1 MGLIGLIR
9 THGIRQSYK
18 SYKSY
23 SGFPKLI
30 PLALFIATFA
40 VYYFSHSHSDSHSDS
55 YYDYTF
61 RIAQALLDG
70 KLGLTERPPDWL
82 NEMVPLDGQ
91 YYSAFPLGAVL
102 AMLPVAALKRIGLI
116 ELFPGTLIAALLA
129 GAASLLFYLLSAR
142 YGAGVKR
149 RLMLTLLPVFGTWM
163 WANLAFAGAWQ
174 IALGFAVVGQLGA
187 LYFILIDYRPTL
199 AAACFALAFGNRTEV
214 MLLAPIFIYLI
225 VKRAPPDVVKD
236 GARPWR
242 MVYSF
247 VAIPIALGLLTLG
260 YNYARFSSIFDFG
273 YARIPGVLDEPW
285 YRHGIFSIHAI
296 PLNAE
301 AMLFETWRRVD
312 RFPYFRPTGFGGSIF
327 LSCPFL
333 IYLFRTSARDATLK
347 ALAWAAIAVLTLM
360 LWLHGNPGGWQISY
374 RYAMELLPWM
384 FLILLESGPKK
395 VSPTEVALLLASIAI
410 NAYSTWLF
418 LRTQDINS

>member
-1 MGLIGLIR
+1 MNGIQK
-9 THGIRQSYK
+9 THK
-18 SYKSY
+18 TY
-23 SGFPKLI
+23 SIHVFARYFKLI
-30 PLALFIATFA
+30 PTALFIGASA
-40 VYYFSHSHSDSHSDS
+40 VYYFSNPDSVSH
-55 YYDYTF
+55 YDYTY
-61 RIAQALLDG
+61 RIAGALLDG

-82 NEMVPLDGQ
+82 NEMVPLNGQ
-91 YYSAFPLGAVL
+91 YYSVFPLGAVL
-102 AMLPVAALKRIGLI
+102 AMLPLAALKRFGLI
-116 ELFPGTLIAALLA
+116 ELFPGMLIAALLA

-142 YGAGVKR
+142 YGDSVKR

-199 AAACFALAFGNRTEV
+199 AGLCFALAFGNRTEV
-214 MLLAPIFIYLI
+214 ILLAPIFIYMI
-225 VKRAPPDVVKD
+225 IKHAPQGAVKD
-236 GARPWR
+236 GLSRWWMIAR
-242 MVYSF
+242 F
-247 VAIPIALGLLTLG
+247 VTIPIALGLLTLG

-285 YRHGIFSIHAI
+285 YQHGIFSVHAI

-312 RFPYFRPTGFGGSIF
+312 SFPYFMPTGFGGSIF

-333 IYLFRTSARDATLK
+333 IYLFRTGARDAALK
-347 ALAWAAIAVLTLM
+347 TLAWIAIVVLTLT

-395 VSPTEVALLLASIAI
+395 VSLTEVALLIASIAI

-418 LRTQDINS
+418 LWMRLST

>member
-1 MGLIGLIR
+1 MNEMGSKNSNLGSAKAALLLAR
-9 THGIRQSYK
+9 
-18 SYKSY
+18 
-23 SGFPKLI
+23 FPKLI
-30 PLALFIATFA
+30 PTALFIGTLA
-40 VYYFSHSHSDSHSDS
+40 VYYFSNSHSGS

-61 RIAQALLDG
+61 RIAEALLNG

-82 NEMVPLDGQ
+82 NEMVPLDGR

-102 AMLPVAALKRIGLI
+102 AMLPQAALKRLGLI
-116 ELFPGTLIAALLA
+116 ELFPGTLTAALLA
-129 GAASLLFYLLSAR
+129 GAASLLFYLLSAK
-142 YGAGVKR
+142 YGEGVKR

-174 IALGFAVVGQLGA
+174 ISLGFAVVGQLGA
-187 LYFILIDYRPTL
+187 LYFILIDYRPAL
-199 AAACFALAFGNRTEV
+199 AGLCFALAFGNRTEII
-214 MLLAPIFIYLI
+214 LLAPIFIYLI
-225 VKRAPPDVVKD
+225 IKNAPPDAVKE
-236 GARPWR
+236 GLSRWR
-242 MVYSF
+242 MIDRF
-247 VAIPIALGLLTLG
+247 VAVPIALGLLTLG

-285 YRHGIFSIHAI
+285 YQHGIFSIHAI
-296 PLNAE
+296 PLNAQ

-312 RFPYFRPTGFGGSIF
+312 RFPYLTPTGFGGSIF

-333 IYLFRTSARDATLK
+333 ILLFRTGARDAMLK
-347 ALAWAAIAVLTLM
+347 TLAWIAIAILTLT

-384 FLILLESGPKK
+384 FLILLENCPKK
-395 VSPTEVALLLASIAI
+395 VSPIEVALLLISIAI

-418 LRTQDINS
+418 LWKQDFNA

>member
-116 ELFPGTLIAALLA
+116 ELF
-129 GAASLLFYLLSAR
+129 
-142 YGAGVKR
+142 
-149 RLMLTLLPVFGTWM
+149 
-163 WANLAFAGAWQ
+163 
-174 IALGFAVVGQLGA
+174 
-187 LYFILIDYRPTL
+187 
-199 AAACFALAFGNRTEV
+199 
-214 MLLAPIFIYLI
+214 
-225 VKRAPPDVVKD
+225 
-236 GARPWR
+236 
-242 MVYSF
+242 
-247 VAIPIALGLLTLG
+247 
-260 YNYARFSSIFDFG
+260 
-273 YARIPGVLDEPW
+273 
-285 YRHGIFSIHAI
+285 
-296 PLNAE
+296 
-301 AMLFETWRRVD
+301 
-312 RFPYFRPTGFGGSIF
+312 
-327 LSCPFL
+327 
-333 IYLFRTSARDATLK
+333 
-347 ALAWAAIAVLTLM
+347 
-360 LWLHGNPGGWQISY
+360 
-374 RYAMELLPWM
+374 
-384 FLILLESGPKK
+384 
-395 VSPTEVALLLASIAI
+395 
-410 NAYSTWLF
+410 
-418 LRTQDINS
+418 

>member
-1 MGLIGLIR
+1 MNKTGSTNSKLGRAKAALLFAR
-9 THGIRQSYK
+9 S
-18 SYKSY
+18 
-23 SGFPKLI
+23 PKLI

-40 VYYFSHSHSDSHSDS
+40 VYYFSNSLSGS

-61 RIAQALLDG
+61 RIAGAMLDG
-70 KLGLTERPPDWL
+70 RVGLTERPPDWL
-82 NEMVPLDGQ
+82 NEMVPLDGK
-91 YYSAFPLGAVL
+91 YYSVFPLGAVL
-102 AMLPVAALKRIGLI
+102 AMLPLAALKRLGLI

-129 GAASLLFYLLSAR
+129 CAASMLFYLLSAR
-142 YGAGVKR
+142 YGDGVKR

-187 LYFILIDYRPTL
+187 LYFILIDHRPTL
-199 AAACFALAFGNRTEV
+199 AGLCFALAFGNRTEII
-214 MLLAPIFIYLI
+214 LLAPIFIHLI
-225 VKRAPPDVVKD
+225 IKYAPPDVVKD
-236 GARPWR
+236 GIRPR
-242 MVYSF
+242 LMIERF
-247 VAIPIALGLLTLG
+247 VAIPVALGLLTLG
-260 YNYARFSSIFDFG
+260 YNYARFSSAFDFG

-312 RFPYFRPTGFGGSIF
+312 HFPYLRPTGFGGSIF

-333 IYLFRTSARDATLK
+333 IYLFRTGARDSTLK
-347 ALAWAAIAVLTLM
+347 TLAWVAIAVLTLA
-360 LWLHGNPGGWQISY
+360 LWLHGNPGGYQISY

-384 FLILLESGPKK
+384 FLILLESCPKK
-395 VSPTEVALLLASIAI
+395 VGPTEVALLLASIAI
-410 NAYSTWLF
+410 NAYSAWLF
-418 LRTQDINS
+418 LWTQYINA

>member
-1 MGLIGLIR
+1 MNETGSTTSNIDSAKAAPLLAR
-9 THGIRQSYK
+9 SQ
-18 SYKSY
+18 
-23 SGFPKLI
+23 KLI
-30 PLALFIATFA
+30 PLALFIAAFA
-40 VYYFSHSHSDSHSDS
+40 VYYFSNSHSGS

-61 RIAQALLDG
+61 RIAEAMLDG
-70 KLGLTERPPDWL
+70 RLGLTERPPDWL

-91 YYSAFPLGAVL
+91 YYSVFPLGAVL
-102 AMLPVAALKRIGLI
+102 AMLPPAALKRLGLI

-129 GAASLLFYLLSAR
+129 GAASLLFYLLSSR
-142 YGAGVKR
+142 YGDGVKR

-174 IALGFAVVGQLGA
+174 IALGIAVVGQLGA
-187 LYFILIDYRPTL
+187 LYFILIDHRPTL
-199 AAACFALAFGNRTEV
+199 AGLCFALAFGNRTEII
-214 MLLAPIFIYLI
+214 LLAPIFIYLI
-225 VKRAPPDVVKD
+225 IKHAPPDVVKD
-236 GARPWR
+236 GVRPR
-242 MVYSF
+242 LMIDRF

-260 YNYARFSSIFDFG
+260 YNYARFSSAFDFG

-312 RFPYFRPTGFGGSIF
+312 HFPYLRPTGFGGSIF

-333 IYLFRTSARDATLK
+333 VYLFRTGARDATLK
-347 ALAWAAIAVLTLM
+347 TLAWVAIAVLTLT

-384 FLILLESGPKK
+384 FLILLESCPKK
-395 VSPTEVALLLASIAI
+395 VGPIEVALLLASIAI
-410 NAYSTWLF
+410 NVFSMWLF
-418 LRTQDINS
+418 LWTQYINA

>member
-1 MGLIGLIR
+1 MHVFAR
-9 THGIRQSYK
+9 
-18 SYKSY
+18 
-23 SGFPKLI
+23 FPKLI
-30 PLALFIATFA
+30 HSALVIATFA
-40 VYYFSHSHSDSHSDS
+40 IYYFSNSHSGS

-61 RIAQALLDG
+61 RIAEAMLDG
-70 KLGLTERPPDWL
+70 RLGLTERPPGWL
-82 NEMVPLDGQ
+82 NEMVPFDGK
-91 YYSAFPLGAVL
+91 YYSVFPLGAVV
-102 AMLPVAALKRIGLI
+102 AMLPLAELKRLGLI
-116 ELFPGTLIAALLA
+116 EPFPGTLIAAMLA

-142 YGAGVKR
+142 YGDGVKR
-149 RLMLTLLPVFGTWM
+149 RLTLTLLPVFGTWM
-163 WANLAFAGAWQ
+163 WANLAFAGAWH

-199 AAACFALAFGNRTEV
+199 AGLCFALAFGNRTEII
-214 MLLAPIFIYLI
+214 LLAPIFFYLI
-225 VKRAPPDVVKD
+225 IKYAPPDVAKD
-236 GARPWR
+236 GARSWR
-242 MVYSF
+242 MIARF

-260 YNYARFSSIFDFG
+260 YNYARFSSVFDFG

-301 AMLFETWRRVD
+301 AMLFETWRRID
-312 RFPYFRPTGFGGSIF
+312 RFPYFTPTGFGGSIF

-333 IYLFRTSARDATLK
+333 IYLFRAGARDATLK
-347 ALAWAAIAVLTLM
+347 ILAWVAVAVLTLT

-374 RYAMELLPWM
+374 RYAIELLPWM

-395 VSPTEVALLLASIAI
+395 VGPTEVALLLASIAI

-418 LRTQDINS
+418 LRTQYMSA

>member
-1 MGLIGLIR
+1 MNATHMTHR
-9 THGIRQSYK
+9 THRIHEFYK
-18 SYKSY
+18 SH
-23 SGFPKLI
+23 SGFQKLI
-30 PLALFIATFA
+30 LSSLFIATVA
-40 VYYFSHSHSDSHSDS
+40 VYYFSNSQSGS

-61 RIAQALLDG
+61 RIAEAMLGG

-91 YYSAFPLGAVL
+91 FYSVFPLGAVL
-102 AMLPVAALKRIGLI
+102 AMLPLAELKRLGLI

-129 GAASLLFYLLSAR
+129 GAAALLFYLLAAR
-142 YGAGVKR
+142 YGDGVKR
-149 RLMLTLLPVFGTWM
+149 RLVLTLLPVFGTWM
-163 WANLAFAGAWQ
+163 WANLAFAGAWH

-199 AAACFALAFGNRTEV
+199 AGLCFALAFGNRTEIL
-214 MLLAPIFIYLI
+214 LLAPIFIYLI
-225 VKRAPPDVVKD
+225 VKYAPPDLVKD
-236 GARPWR
+236 GARRWR
-242 MVYSF
+242 MIARF
-247 VAIPIALGLLTLG
+247 VAVPIALGLMTLG
-260 YNYARFSSIFDFG
+260 YNYARFSSVFDFG

-312 RFPYFRPTGFGGSIF
+312 RFPYFIPTGFGGSIF

-333 IYLFRTSARDATLK
+333 IYLFRTGARDATLK
-347 ALAWAAIAVLTLM
+347 KLAWVAVAILTLM

-384 FLILLESGPKK
+384 FLILLETRPKK
-395 VSPTEVALLLASIAI
+395 VGPTEVALLIASIAI

-418 LRTQDINS
+418 LRTQYMSA